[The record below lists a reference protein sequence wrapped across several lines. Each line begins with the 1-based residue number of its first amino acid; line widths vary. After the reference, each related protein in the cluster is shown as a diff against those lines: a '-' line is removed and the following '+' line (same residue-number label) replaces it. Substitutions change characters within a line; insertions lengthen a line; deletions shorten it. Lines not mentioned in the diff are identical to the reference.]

1 MVMERREDYYSK
13 SDFLFFFSCKC
24 QNKCSGKREL
34 PAVTPSKGEEVGR
47 RRGERGGISI
57 CWRIANFRRRKGLDS
72 EIQEEEE
79 EEEEERQQKRKRRI
93 GDAERWKRGG
103 EKRKRDS
110 EKKFFI
116 FPGKRSECASE
127 KKSSPICCWGKK
139 FSPSCRCVA
148 KGIFPICR
156 NIYFIPEHGKLRE
169 LFLELSGR
177 GHL

>member
-1 MVMERREDYYSK
+1 MLEQMFGKERVACCHSIK
-13 SDFLFFFSCKC
+13 
-24 QNKCSGKREL
+24 
-34 PAVTPSKGEEVGR
+34 GR
-47 RRGERGGISI
+47 RSRPAEGGEGRGISI

-72 EIQEEEE
+72 EIQDEEEE
-79 EEEEERQQKRKRRI
+79 EEVRQQKRKRRI

-139 FSPSCRCVA
+139 LSPSCRCVA
-148 KGIFPICR
+148 KGIRRHFSDMPQYIFYLGGIWEITR
-156 NIYFIPEHGKLRE
+156 AV
-169 LFLELSGR
+169 FLEFSGG
-177 GHL
+177 GHP